1 MCDVQTAVGGLK
13 GGKMDFDRECVQMTA
28 IAGLTILGSV
38 AVIFDGDIGMTI
50 AIGVAGALGFL
61 ARSLF
66 PGGKQDEK
74 EVQK

>member
-1 MCDVQTAVGGLK
+1 MCDGYTAFMLLGGRK
-13 GGKMDFDRECVQMTA
+13 KMDLDKQCVQIAA

-38 AVIFDGDIGMTI
+38 SIIFDGDIGMTI

-66 PGGKQDEK
+66 GGAKDEK
-74 EVQK
+74 EVQE